1 MQDTNSFKQVLNQF
15 TASKETEAVD
25 SVNTVPETNE
35 DVKKEFLLGVIARD
49 LTSNPDIKPI
59 FDDLLSKELAG
70 GKSDFDT
77 TLIALAVNA
86 GLCGD
91 EFSALNTNQLNAKRN
106 NFIQTR
112 LTSLFETNGNDIEEG
127 KTFGNI

>member
-1 MQDTNSFKQVLNQF
+1 MINLNMQDTNSFKQVLNQF

-59 FDDLLSKELAG
+59 
-70 GKSDFDT
+70 
-77 TLIALAVNA
+77 V
-86 GLCGD
+86 
-91 EFSALNTNQLNAKRN
+91 
-106 NFIQTR
+106 
-112 LTSLFETNGNDIEEG
+112 SLFFFNWRV
-127 KTFGNI
+127 F

>member
-1 MQDTNSFKQVLNQF
+1 MINLNMQDTNSFKQVLNQF

-59 FDDLLSKELAG
+59 
-70 GKSDFDT
+70 
-77 TLIALAVNA
+77 V
-86 GLCGD
+86 
-91 EFSALNTNQLNAKRN
+91 
-106 NFIQTR
+106 
-112 LTSLFETNGNDIEEG
+112 SLFFLIGAFLVRRFIVKGTCRR
-127 KTFGNI
+127 